1 MLELDQGEMKGEHN
15 AILAWVAA
23 QHLLPGTACELVLPP
38 EWAHASH
45 NGIIQAAR
53 TTDGRHCILMKK
65 RVGWKENFDGLF
77 YCEGPLRSNE
87 IIESPTATPYISL
100 GGLGIFEELYISNR
114 HNEQLF
120 EVYFDLN

>member
-1 MLELDQGEMKGEHN
+1 MNAGEMNGEHN
-15 AILAWVAA
+15 AILIWVAA

-53 TTDGRHCILMKK
+53 TTDGRHCILMNQ

-77 YCEGPLRSNE
+77 YCEEPLHSNE
-87 IIESPTATPYISL
+87 ISESLTAIPYISL
-100 GGLGIFEELYISNR
+100 SGLGIFEELYITKR
-114 HNEQLF
+114 HNDQLF